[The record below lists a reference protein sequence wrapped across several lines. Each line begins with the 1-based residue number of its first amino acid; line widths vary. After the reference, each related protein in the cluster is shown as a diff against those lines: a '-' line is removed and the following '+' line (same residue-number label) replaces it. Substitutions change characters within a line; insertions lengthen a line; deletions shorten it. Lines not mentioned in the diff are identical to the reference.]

1 MSAFTAAFA
10 SCFNATAY
18 KVVRVSA
25 VDDYGAEVETLTVDT
40 TAIPGCLQQMTAA
53 EIQVRSS
60 IGVAATHRWYC
71 APQAALNEK
80 DVLRVDGADYEISRV
95 NDVQG
100 RGEVVQVDVRSIAD
114 GGS

>member
-18 KVVRVSA
+18 KVTRVSGI
-25 VDDYGAEVETLTVDT
+25 DDYGAEVETLTVDT

-71 APQAALNEK
+71 EPVTLNEK
-80 DVLRVDGADYEISRV
+80 DLLQVDGVQYEVSRV
-95 NDVQG
+95 NDVQY
-100 RGEVVQVDVRSIAD
+100 RDEVMQVDVRSIAD
-114 GGS
+114 GGR